1 MLERVTS
8 RLIVKREHRM
18 PDYLGERTAIVRQV
32 KSFLLG
38 PLEPDEILESSP
50 VDTYLTGILWPQGES
65 LSDSVE
71 DDRQEGPPTNEDRE
85 TDLGVPGYRTI
96 RPCSIGMTFAADRD
110 ASLTV
115 SLATTARY
123 SPVELQSSDNRGTKQ
138 NWQRVQLNYKH
149 TVSNGKFGTWKTHK
163 FINQDGDSIHDPEIC
178 IHFKR
183 RVDGNLQVVT
193 ITLINKS
200 KKIENKSRDQLCLF
214 QAAFEVSA
222 IGADGKGAIRARP
235 QSHIAA
241 NDEESQS
248 VELLYRDVLEFAVGH
263 GIAVEWDQPSE
274 ECVTRIATNWM
285 PEANVKNMSD
295 SGHSIL
301 EEFLQ
306 RIPDVLS
313 AKWLARFNERI
324 QIIKE
329 LKKFSDT
336 YSYWIHDYLESSVND
351 LPQYMQDP
359 GMKNLQRCKEVLRR
373 MEEGINTL
381 RINENAWQAFTLT
394 NAAMDQQAKYR
405 DNPDLK
411 WRPFQLAYIL
421 LVLPGIV
428 NPDSEDRNCLD
439 LLWFPTG
446 GGKTEAYLALAA
458 FQIFFR
464 RLEDQERRIMGG
476 VDVLMRYTLRLL
488 TVQQFQRAASLIC
501 ACDSIRCKNPELGS
515 APISLGLY
523 VGGDTTPNRAERA
536 EEALGQE
543 HNGEQPRST
552 PRQLLSCPVCGD
564 ELFTSSYNMGETG
577 IEIRCDNHG
586 CETGGEPLPVYT
598 VDDYIYQSPP
608 SLIIG
613 TIDKFAQL
621 PRRKD
626 ISSLFGLG
634 TKLRPG
640 LIIQDELHLISGPLG
655 SIAGLYE
662 TVIDLMCTANE
673 IRPKIIGS
681 TATIGHAKNQV
692 LALFDRNV
700 LQFPPPGFTASDSF
714 FAVRDEAGPDRL
726 FVGLSTAGRSPKFS
740 LQAATAALLQA
751 AQHLKD
757 NGLSIKALDPFWTTV
772 IYFNSLRELGGAH
785 ALIQD
790 DVQRS
795 IAFFARLNSDNPR
808 ELEGETIELSSRVV
822 SRDLPEYLKQLEASL
837 VQDERDLFHSDDPRD
852 VVLASNMISVGL
864 DVPRLGQMLING
876 QPKST
881 AEYIQASSRIGR
893 GHHGLV
899 LTLYNFSRPRD
910 VSHFEHFHMYHGSLY
925 KNVEA
930 TSVTPWAP
938 RARDKALHAVFVAAV
953 RHLVSGMQDDGAAI
967 NFDRSHSDIHQ
978 IMHAIMR
985 RASGASPGENAKQI
999 ESDLIEIIEKWES
1012 RSQALR
1018 KSDASL
1024 LYWEKKAPYGRTK
1037 PHLLYSAEGGRKSGE
1052 GWSTP
1057 NSMREVEPSTAFV
1070 LHSADWN

>member
-1 MLERVTS
+1 MERVTS
-8 RLIVKREHRM
+8 KLTAKREHRM
-18 PDYLGERTAIVRQV
+18 PDYLSERTAIVRQV

-38 PLEPDEILESSP
+38 PLDPDEILESSP

-65 LSDSVE
+65 LIGSFE
-71 DDRQEGPPTNEDRE
+71 DDNQEGAPTSEDRE

-96 RPCSIGMTFAADRD
+96 RPCSIGMTFAAYRD

-123 SPVELQSSDNRGTKQ
+123 LPVELQSSDNLGTKR
-138 NWQRVQLNYKH
+138 NWSRVQLNYKY
-149 TVSNGKFGTWKTHK
+149 TISKDEGTWTTHN
-163 FINQDGDSIHDPEIC
+163 FINQDGDPKHDPEIC
-178 IHFKR
+178 LHIKR

-200 KKIENKSRDQLCLF
+200 KKIENKNRDQLCLF
-214 QAAFEVSA
+214 QAALEVNA
-222 IGADGKGAIRARP
+222 FGVDGKGAIRARP
-235 QSHIAA
+235 QSLIAT
-241 NDEESQS
+241 NDEEAQS
-248 VELLYRDVLEFAVGH
+248 VALLYRDVLEFAVGH

-274 ECVTRIATNWM
+274 GLVTRISTSWM

-301 EEFLQ
+301 EKFLQ
-306 RIPDVLS
+306 KNPDVLN
-313 AKWLARFNERI
+313 AKWLARFDERN
-324 QIIKE
+324 QIINA
-329 LKKFSDT
+329 LNDFIDT
-336 YSYWIHDYLESSVND
+336 YGCWIHDHLESSVNS
-351 LPQYMQDP
+351 LPQELQDP
-359 GMKNLQRCKEVLRR
+359 AMNNLKHCKEVLRR
-373 MEEGINTL
+373 MEEGIVTL
-381 RINENAWQAFTLT
+381 RVNEIAWNAFTLT
-394 NAAMDQQAKYR
+394 NAAMNQQAKYR
-405 DNPDLK
+405 NNPELK

-421 LVLPGIV
+421 LVLPGMV
-428 NPDSEDRNCLD
+428 NLDSNDRNCLD

-464 RLEDQERRIMGG
+464 RLDDAERQKKGG

-501 ACDSIRCKNPELGS
+501 ACDLIRCKNPELGS

-523 VGGDTTPNRAERA
+523 VGGDTTPNRVEHA
-536 EEALGQE
+536 EEALRQE
-543 HNGEQPRST
+543 RNGEQPRST
-552 PRQLLSCPVCGD
+552 PRQLLNCPVCGN
-564 ELFTSSYNMGETG
+564 ELLASSYNMGESG
-577 IEIRCDNHG
+577 IEIRCDNYR
-586 CETGGEPLPVYT
+586 CESGGEPLPVYT
-598 VDDYIYQSPP
+598 VDDYIYLSPP
-608 SLIIG
+608 SLLIG

-626 ISSLFGLG
+626 LSSLFGLG

-662 TVIDLMCTANE
+662 TVVDLMCTTNE

-681 TATIGHAKNQV
+681 TATIGQAGNQV
-692 LALFDRNV
+692 RALFDRDV

-714 FAVRDEAGPDRL
+714 FAVRDEEGPDRL
-726 FVGLSTAGRSPKFS
+726 FIGLSTAGRSPKFS

-751 AQHLKD
+751 AKHQED
-757 NGLSIKALDPFWTTV
+757 NGLSTEALDPFWTTV

-785 ALIQD
+785 VLIQD
-790 DVQRS
+790 DVKRS
-795 IAFFARLNSDNPR
+795 IDFFARLNSDNPR

-837 VQDERDLFHSDDPRD
+837 VQDEENIFYSDDPPD
-852 VVLASNMISVGL
+852 VVLASNMISVGV

-893 GHHGLV
+893 GLHGMV

-910 VSHFEHFHMYHGSLY
+910 VSHFEHFHMYHASLY

-953 RHLVSGMQDDGAAI
+953 RHLVSGMQNDGAAI
-967 NFDRSHSDIHQ
+967 NFNRSNSDIDQ
-978 IMHAIMR
+978 IMHAIMS
-985 RASGASPGENAKQI
+985 RAHNASLGAIVDEI
-999 ESDLIEIIEKWES
+999 EPDLIEIIKRWEI
-1012 RSQALR
+1012 RSQTQRNSGA
-1018 KSDASL
+1018 AL
-1024 LYWEKKAPYGRTK
+1024 LYWKKAAPYGNTK
-1037 PHLLYSAEGGRKSGE
+1037 PHLMYSAEDGRKTVGG
-1052 GWSTP
+1052 GWPTP

-1070 LHSADWN
+1070 LHSADRY